1 MTAADTHQARKGDPS
16 VADCN
21 ARFPHCCNRKKI
33 NSPGK
38 TMQAASFP
46 FPFSLIHGF
55 QWRRR
60 RRRKQQLKKGVFYFS
75 LCQKLFRV
83 IKSKWKT
90 TLLGKLFSTSCEQFS
105 RPSSCLIMSPCD
117 PSRNIRLPIKERVR
131 NLDGTF
137 GGGGGRICRQYFFPG
152 SVSGERCGIKMKFW
166 VGAISSLLASRLLRS
181 GAHIS
186 CRQYDIRQCKGIS
199 KGMYSS
205 FSTSTFFSEKRRKKS
220 WYPIFER
227 ILH

>member
-1 MTAADTHQARKGDPS
+1 M
-16 VADCN
+16 ADCN
-21 ARFPHCCNRKKI
+21 ARFPRCCNRKKI

-46 FPFSLIHGF
+46 FPFSLIHCF

-75 LCQKLFRV
+75 LCQKLLWV

-90 TLLGKLFSTSCEQFS
+90 TLLGKISSTSCEQFF

-117 PSRNIRLPIKERVR
+117 PRNIRLPIKKRVR

-137 GGGGGRICRQYFFPG
+137 GEEVASAANIFSRQCEREMWDQDEVLGRCHI
-152 SVSGERCGIKMKFW
+152 
-166 VGAISSLLASRLLRS
+166 LLARFPPSPER
-181 GAHIS
+181 GAHFLS
-186 CRQYDIRQCKGIS
+186 
-199 KGMYSS
+199 
-205 FSTSTFFSEKRRKKS
+205 
-220 WYPIFER
+220 PV
-227 ILH
+227 